1 MSDKTLLIILGVV
14 VVVVMYCLFLKKDK
28 DGYQQPKDK
37 EPLKEG
43 FTGLNSGAID
53 NVGMMVEN
61 NYDLLQGADN
71 EVPAHHFADLVDEG
85 DHLREYMEPAKEDP
99 VENPMER
106 LERIQGKALMPRTS
120 TYITPYNV
128 DVSNPAS
135 AQYMVNAPRVQ
146 VLKSKY
152 KDYSQASFI
161 RGDIPIQ
168 YSPNVCLVS
177 KTIQGRDDLRMDG
190 LFTPFFNSLYR
201 KYSGRS
207 YKNLVQ
213 QVGGAGVASGY
224 GGASGGT
231 ILDFQ

>member
-14 VVVVMYCLFLKKDK
+14 VVVVLYCMFVKKNK
-28 DGYQQPKDK
+28 DGYRQAVDK

-43 FTGLNSGAID
+43 FTGLSAASMD
-53 NVGMMVEN
+53 NVGMMSEN

-85 DHLREYMEPAKEDP
+85 DHLREYMEPVKEDP

-120 TYITPYNV
+120 TYITPFNV
-128 DVSNPAS
+128 DVANPAS

-146 VLKSKY
+146 ALKSKY

-161 RGDIPIQ
+161 RGDIPIS
-168 YSPNVCLVS
+168 YNSNVCLVS
-177 KTIQGRDDLRMDG
+177 KSRLSRDDLRMDG
-190 LFTPFFNSLYR
+190 LFTPYFSSLYR
-201 KYSGRS
+201 KLSGKS

-213 QVGGAGVASGY
+213 NIAGAGQASGY
-224 GGASGGT
+224 GGSSGGV
-231 ILDFQ
+231 IMDSQ